1 VIHHK
6 SKQRADRY
14 TVSMVSLLL
23 ILCVTA
29 TLISL
34 VGTFAAL
41 KVSTKLGALDSAPIE
56 GQIKNQSRPIPNT
69 GGIGIAM
76 ALWLPILIGMLS
88 VSFLDSTSFTGIL
101 EPIQSVWT
109 DLQERVTLGWGL
121 LGCII
126 LLHLLGLI
134 DDRKPMGPW
143 SKLIIMLVPAVLF
156 TTFFDTRL
164 LTMLDGYVGG
174 AWLSILLT
182 IVWIVAITN
191 AMNFIDN
198 MDGLS
203 AGIAA
208 IAGGL
213 FLVAAILNAQWFIGV
228 ILALLVGGCIGFL
241 MFNFPPAKIFMG
253 DGGSLVIGFV
263 LAITTVRTTYIP
275 EDPISPTSS
284 AWYAL
289 LMPIAVLAVPLYD
302 FTSVTLIRIYQG
314 KSPFVGDL
322 QHFSHRLRDRGLGN
336 RGTILIIYALTACSG
351 IAGILLT
358 RATPWEAALLGTQVI
373 LILSAIALFEYRSP
387 IRSNTG
393 SNSEIDD
400 D

>member
-1 VIHHK
+1 
-6 SKQRADRY
+6 
-14 TVSMVSLLL
+14 MVLLL
-23 ILCVTA
+23 LMLCVAA

-34 VGTFAAL
+34 IGTFVAL

-56 GQIKNQSRPIPNT
+56 GQIKNQQRPIPNT

-76 ALWLPILIGMLS
+76 ALWLPILIGMLCVS
-88 VSFLDSTSFTGIL
+88 VLDASSFTGFL
-101 EPIQSVWT
+101 EPIQSVWV
-109 DLQERVTLGWGL
+109 DLQDRITLGWGL

-134 DDRKPMGPW
+134 DDRRPMGPW
-143 SKLIIMLVPAVLF
+143 SKLIIMLIPAMLF
-156 TTFFDTRL
+156 TAFFDTRL
-164 LTMLDGYVGG
+164 LTMLDAYAGG
-174 AWLSILLT
+174 TWLSIVLT

-228 ILALLVGGCIGFL
+228 VLALLVGGCLGFL
-241 MFNFPPAKIFMG
+241 VFNFPPAKIFMG

-275 EDPISPTSS
+275 EDS
-284 AWYAL
+284 AAPMSGSWYAL

-302 FTSVTLIRIYQG
+302 FTSVTLIRISQG

-358 RATPWEAALLGTQVI
+358 RASAWEAALLGTQVV
-373 LILSAIALFEYRSP
+373 LILAAIALFEYRSP
-387 IRSNTG
+387 IRSKVESPAEN
-393 SNSEIDD
+393 DD
-400 D
+400 A